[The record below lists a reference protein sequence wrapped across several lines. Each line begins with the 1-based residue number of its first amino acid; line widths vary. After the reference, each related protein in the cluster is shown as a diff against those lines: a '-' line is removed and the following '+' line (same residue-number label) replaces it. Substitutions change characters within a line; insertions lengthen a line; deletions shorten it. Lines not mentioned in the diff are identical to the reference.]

1 VDRAATILA
10 KRRVALKQ
18 KNIEYLK
25 FVVPEKA
32 VVYPEFM
39 PKVFSGKEPNTARPA
54 TKIAGKKLDNFQ
66 YLEDVLKDAKSF
78 GQLYFRGDSH
88 PNWLG
93 SYFVY
98 YSIVSR
104 MNEVL
109 GRQGFSVKA
118 PMRLCDLEP
127 FLASYGGDLFSQL
140 DLEMKNLF
148 NGAWGPLS
156 LGDKLEHTVGL
167 KIFGEKRKAK
177 ALDVDSA
184 YADKIT
190 ERKTFKFEGPNE
202 NLPRAVIFR
211 DSTSD
216 FLVDLLGEHF
226 SNSIFIWHKGFV
238 YQDVIDREKPDIV
251 LHIMAERF
259 LTQYEEVKPFYN
271 LFDE

>member
-39 PKVFSGKEPNTARPA
+39 PKVFNGKEPNTARPA

-88 PNWLG
+88 TNWLG

-98 YSIVSR
+98 YSIISR

-109 GRQGFSVKA
+109 GRQGLPVKA
-118 PMRLCDLEP
+118 PLRLCDLEP

-148 NGAWGPLS
+148 SGAWGPLS

-167 KIFGEKRKAK
+167 KISAEKRKAK
-177 ALDVDSA
+177 TLDVDPA
-184 YADKIT
+184 YADKIP

-238 YQDVIDREKPDIV
+238 YRDVIDREKPDIV